1 MGTNLMQGVK
11 NIMFDLGGVI
21 IDLNRQHVID
31 AFKAIGCEQIGL
43 SLDNSHQQGLFL
55 DLDEGRISPAQFH
68 DKIREITG
76 LNITDEAIDH
86 AYNQFLVGIPL
97 YKLQMLRHLREHYKI
112 IMLSNT
118 NAIMFESEIPKLFT
132 AEGLTMNDY
141 FDRIFTS
148 YELGISKPDPRCF
161 QAVIDQS
168 GIIPSETLFL
178 DDSQANLDVAAQM
191 GFKTYLA
198 LPYQDYS
205 SIFNLL

>member
-1 MGTNLMQGVK
+1 MQGVK

-97 YKLQMLRHLREHYKI
+97 YKLQMLLSLLEPYKI
-112 IMLSNT
+112 I
-118 NAIMFESEIPKLFT
+118 I
-132 AEGLTMNDY
+132 
-141 FDRIFTS
+141 
-148 YELGISKPDPRCF
+148 CH
-161 QAVIDQS
+161 
-168 GIIPSETLFL
+168 
-178 DDSQANLDVAAQM
+178 
-191 GFKTYLA
+191 
-198 LPYQDYS
+198 
-205 SIFNLL
+205 